1 MTLLL
6 YTSVESACAQKVRL
20 VMAEKQ
26 LSWEERALNL
36 RRGDQFDPAY
46 LKLNPKAVVPTL
58 VHDGLVIREST
69 VINEYLD
76 EVFPEPPLKPAD
88 PGLRSQMR
96 LWAKMVD
103 DEVHPAIGVLTY
115 AVVLRQQMNEM
126 KSPQELA
133 LHFQRIT
140 DPKRRERQQQAHEL
154 GLESPTV
161 TAALENLKEIIGQ
174 MDSALTQGS
183 WLCGSHYSIADAAFA
198 PYMVRLE
205 ALKMDALWNNAP
217 QFSTWL
223 KSVSARKNARS
234 LKNTWGSPSFIEL
247 VQKYAT
253 QAAPEIAALMP
264 A

>member
-1 MTLLL
+1 MALLL

-36 RRGDQFDPAY
+36 RRGDQFDPEY
-46 LKLNPKAVVPTL
+46 LKLNPNAVVPTL

-69 VINEYLD
+69 IINEYLD

-96 LWAKMVD
+96 LWAKTVEE
-103 DEVHPAIGVLTY
+103 EVHPAIGVLTY

-126 KSPQELA
+126 KSPQELER
-133 LHFQRIT
+133 HFQSIT
-140 DPKRRERQQQAHEL
+140 DPKRRERQQQTHQL
-154 GLESPTV
+154 GLASPAV
-161 TAALENLKEIIGQ
+161 KGALETLQGIIMQ
-174 MDSALTQGS
+174 MDSALARGP
-183 WLCGSHYSIADAAFA
+183 WLCGADYSIADAAFA

-217 QFSTWL
+217 RFSAWL
-223 KSVSARKNARS
+223 TSVTTRDNARS
-234 LKNTWGSPSFIEL
+234 LENTWGSPGFVEL

-253 QAAPEIAALMP
+253 QAAPEIAALTP